1 MSTEIFGGL
10 AESNCPPRITVT
22 KYENGVRRDICGAF
36 SRSSVLTFCVSIDPS
51 ISINAVV
58 MRVQPDG
65 RDWFDIPLS
74 KDDEGSFILEIK
86 ATDLSDNERG
96 DLVWYEFLLITDS
109 FTYFTHTDNNNDAA
123 IANCNSDRF
132 CLLLT
137 KEGHSTPDWFK
148 GEIMYQIFPDRFAR
162 SGKVP
167 IRDDA
172 VINPDWENGIPQFA
186 KEVGGHLDNN
196 EFFGGTL
203 YGIADKLDYIA
214 SLGVGVIYLNPIFE
228 AYSNHKYD
236 TANYMKVDEMFGGDK
251 ALEHLI
257 SEAKKRNIRII
268 LDGVFNHTGNDS
280 IYFNAKNRYP
290 TAGAM
295 QGKDSPYYTWYNF
308 TPDGK
313 YEAWWGIEILP
324 RLKHDGKGCSEYF
337 LSEDGVI
344 SHYLKKGTG
353 GWRLD
358 VADELS
364 DRFLDGLRT
373 AAKSADKDSVIIG
386 EVWENAAIKI
396 AYGARRRYFLGDQLD
411 SVMNYP
417 FRNAVIDYLE
427 TGDSAVLADTLTE
440 VFATYPREN
449 AHCLMNI
456 LGTHDT
462 ERILS
467 VLGDKEREGL
477 SMTEL
482 STRRLSET
490 GRAKAKKLLKIAT
503 AIQFTVY
510 GVPSVYYG
518 DETGMEGYRDP
529 FCRMPYPWGREDEDI
544 SEHYKLLG
552 KIRKENS
559 VFAKGEFKVVLSCG
573 SLIIYERK
581 EGGKIIYLAANASDI
596 ERTVE
601 ISADC
606 KDLLTNE
613 RFTGILTLPAYSAR
627 ILSVD

>member
-1 MSTEIFGGL
+1 MSTAIFGGL
-10 AESNCPPRITVT
+10 ADCNCPPRITVT

-36 SRSSVLTFCVSIDPS
+36 SRSSELKFVVT
-51 ISINAVV
+51 NATSLRITDVV

-65 RDWFDIPLS
+65 RDWYDIPLIKES
-74 KDDEGSFILEIK
+74 DGSFTLEIK
-86 ATDLSDNERG
+86 AAELSDNERG
-96 DLVWYEFLLITDS
+96 DLIWYEFLLITDG
-109 FTYFTHTDNNNDAA
+109 FTYFTHTENNNDVTV
-123 IANCNSDRF
+123 ANCNSGRF
-132 CLLLT
+132 CMLLT
-137 KEGHSTPDWFK
+137 KESHATPDWFK
-148 GEIMYQIFPDRFAR
+148 GEVMYQIFPDRFAR
-162 SGKVP
+162 GGDVP
-167 IRDDA
+167 VREDA
-172 VINPDWENGIPQFA
+172 IINPDWENGIPQFA

-228 AYSNHKYD
+228 AFSNHKYD
-236 TANYMKVDEMFGGDK
+236 TANYMHVDDMFGGDD

-257 SEAKKRNIRII
+257 SEAKKRGIRII

-280 IYFNAKNRYP
+280 IYFNAKKKYP
-290 TAGAM
+290 TVGAM
-295 QGKDSPYYTWYNF
+295 QGKESPYYSWYNF

-324 RLKHDGKGCSEYF
+324 RLKHEGKGCSEYF
-337 LSEDGVI
+337 LSDDGVI
-344 SHYLKKGTG
+344 AHYLKKGTG

-364 DRFLDGLRT
+364 DKFLDGLRK
-373 AAKSADKDSVIIG
+373 AAKSVNDDAVIIG
-386 EVWENAAIKI
+386 EVWENAAIKV

-417 FRNAVIDYLE
+417 FRSAVIDYLE
-427 TGDSAVLADTLTE
+427 TGDSTVLADTLTE

-477 SMTEL
+477 TTTEL
-482 STRRLSET
+482 STRRLSKV
-490 GRAKAKKLLKIAT
+490 GRERAKKLLKLAS
-503 AIQFTVY
+503 AIQFTTY
-510 GVPSVYYG
+510 GIPSVYYG
-518 DETGMEGYRDP
+518 DEAGMEGYRDP
-529 FCRMPYPWGREDEDI
+529 FCRMPYPWGREDSDI
-544 SEHYKLLG
+544 AEHYKLLG

-559 VFAKGEFKVVLSCG
+559 VFAKGEFRVVLSDG
-573 SLIIYERK
+573 ALIIYERK
-581 EGGKIIYLAANASDI
+581 DGDKVIYLAANASDI
-596 ERTVE
+596 ERTVP
-601 ISADC
+601 ILADC
-606 KDLLTNE
+606 KDLLTGE
-613 RFTGILTLPAYSAR
+613 SFKEKLTLPAYTAR
-627 ILSVD
+627 ILTEF

>member
-1 MSTEIFGGL
+1 MSTALFGRL
-10 AESNCPPRITVT
+10 AESNCPPQITVT

-36 SRSSVLTFCVSIDPS
+36 SRTSVLTFVITADAALSVT
-51 ISINAVV
+51 AVV

-65 RDWFDIPLS
+65 RDWYDIPLT
-74 KDDEGSFILEIK
+74 KEDDGSFVLNIK
-86 ATDLSDNERG
+86 ATELSDNERG
-96 DLVWYEFLLITDS
+96 DLIWYEFLLISDS
-109 FTYFTHTDNNNDAA
+109 FTYFTHTENNNDVTL
-123 IANCNSDRF
+123 ANCNSGRF
-132 CLLLT
+132 CMLLT
-137 KEGHSTPDWFK
+137 KEAHSTPDWFK

-162 SGKVP
+162 GGDVP
-167 IRDDA
+167 IREDA
-172 VINPDWENGIPQFA
+172 VINPDWDNGIPQFA

-203 YGIADKLDYIA
+203 YGIADKLDYIE

-228 AYSNHKYD
+228 AFSNHKYD
-236 TANYMKVDEMFGGDK
+236 TANYMKVDEMFGGDE

-257 SEAKKRNIRII
+257 AEAKKRGIRVI

-280 IYFNAKNRYP
+280 IYFNAKNRYA
-290 TAGAM
+290 TIGAM
-295 QGKDSPYYTWYNF
+295 QGTESPYYTWYHF

-324 RLKHDGKGCSEYF
+324 RLKHEGEGCAEYF
-337 LSEDGVI
+337 LSDDGVI
-344 SHYLKKGTG
+344 AHYLKKGTS

-364 DRFLDGLRT
+364 DKFLDGLRT
-373 AAKSADKDSVIIG
+373 AAKSANDDAVIIG

-427 TGDSAVLADTLTE
+427 TGDSTVLADTLTE

-467 VLGDKEREGL
+467 VLGDKEHDGL
-477 SMTEL
+477 SATEL
-482 STRRLSET
+482 STRRLSNED
-490 GRAKAKKLLKIAT
+490 REKAKKLLKIAS

-510 GVPSVYYG
+510 GIPSVYYG
-518 DETGMEGYRDP
+518 DEAGMEGYRDP
-529 FCRMPYPWGREDEDI
+529 FCRMPYPWGREDKEI
-544 SEHYKLLG
+544 TEHYKLLG

-559 VFAKGEFKVVLSCG
+559 VLARGEFRVVISSG
-573 SLIIYERK
+573 SLIVYERK
-581 EGGKIIYLAANASDI
+581 EGDKVIYLAANASNVDC
-596 ERTVE
+596 TVP
-601 ISADC
+601 IVASC
-606 KDLLTNE
+606 KDLLTDECFNE
-613 RFTGILTLPAYSAR
+613 DLTLLAYTAR
-627 ILSVD
+627 ILTVV